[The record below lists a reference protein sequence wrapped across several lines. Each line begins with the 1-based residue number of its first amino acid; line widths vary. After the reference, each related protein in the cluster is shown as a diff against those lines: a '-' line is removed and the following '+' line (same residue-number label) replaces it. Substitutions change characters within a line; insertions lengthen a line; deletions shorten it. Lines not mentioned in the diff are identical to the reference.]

1 MPFSFGHHFGF
12 LLALEERQANVF
24 LRFKD
29 QMWEK
34 VAKEMGIPWRA
45 AEAMHWQLGEHD
57 MAQRANAPIFHL
69 SSSFVTVTQPSSGTS
84 PLPVTTLSATGHL
97 QLPTLTALPRPAPLP
112 MMVPTSTAPI
122 APTSTLASRSRRSSN
137 TSSRRRPEP
146 GRSGQHSRYQQYGE
160 GRVSPSPSGDQGN
173 ISSKTSRNE
182 GSPAPHGEGS
192 FMIYES
198 SNMPEASAEGDSG
211 DRADAPIKTND

>member
-1 MPFSFGHHFGF
+1 
-12 LLALEERQANVF
+12 
-24 LRFKD
+24 
-29 QMWEK
+29 MWEK

-97 QLPTLTALPRPAPLP
+97 QLPTLSTLPRPPPLP
-112 MMVPTSTAPI
+112 MMVSTSTPSI
-122 APTSTLASRSRRSSN
+122 ALTSALASRSRRSSN

-160 GRVSPSPSGDQGN
+160 GRVSASPSGDHGY
-173 ISSKTSRNE
+173 ISNKPSRNE

-192 FMIYES
+192 FMIYEP
-198 SNMPEASAEGDSG
+198 SNMPGASAAGDHG
-211 DRADAPIKTND
+211 DKIDTSAKAGD

>member
-1 MPFSFGHHFGF
+1 
-12 LLALEERQANVF
+12 
-24 LRFKD
+24 
-29 QMWEK
+29 
-34 VAKEMGIPWRA
+34 MGIPWRA

-97 QLPTLTALPRPAPLP
+97 QLPTLSTLPRPTPLP
-112 MMVPTSTAPI
+112 MMVPASTSSIPS
-122 APTSTLASRSRRSSN
+122 TSALASRSRRSSN

-146 GRSGQHSRYQQYGE
+146 GRSGQHSRYQQYSE
-160 GRVSPSPSGDQGN
+160 GRISPSPSGDQGCV
-173 ISSKTSRNE
+173 SSKPPRKE

-198 SNMPEASAEGDSG
+198 SNMPESSATGDAG
-211 DRADAPIKTND
+211 DRADTPANTGD